1 MATAVVPGKTVV
13 APVVVSTWFVTV
25 PNAANAL
32 VDVARIA
39 TPAVTVAARVATADR
54 RNRLVAVVTLASI
67 REVVVARWL
76 SPKAQSWIAPPIP
89 EQTCS
94 DRTLQV
100 SRLRKPDAPPT
111 TYVVSWFGVPKR
123 TFVRFS
129 NLEPTDS

>member
-1 MATAVVPGKTVV
+1 MPTAVVPGKTVV

-76 SPKAQSWIAPPIP
+76 SPKAQSCNSPADTRANLLDSGPYRFCTCGS
-89 EQTCS
+89 QTPHP
-94 DRTLQV
+94 
-100 SRLRKPDAPPT
+100 RLTSCRWLFYPNR
-111 TYVVSWFGVPKR
+111 TYVRS
-123 TFVRFS
+123 
-129 NLEPTDS
+129 

>member
-94 DRTLQV
+94 IRDLTGFALTEARRPTHD
-100 SRLRKPDAPPT
+100 LRRVVVWVTKPDIRPI
-111 TYVVSWFGVPKR
+111 
-123 TFVRFS
+123 
-129 NLEPTDS
+129 